1 MEKAKTIREQL
12 KGTPG
17 ERRECILGT
26 VEDRLERLER
36 MIIRALLCVQ
46 CGSGKINRDS
56 FIPEA
61 QAVLRN
67 HFAEH
72 STADDYN
79 ERTWT
84 EDAVLLLLREEISA
98 ERKYREDAETK
109 RATIER
115 DRKRKEAEARKAEAD
130 EAARI
135 AQEEIDALNV

>member
-56 FIPEA
+56 FI
-61 QAVLRN
+61 
-67 HFAEH
+67 H
-72 STADDYN
+72 YN